1 MAETT
6 IQTNLTP
13 AAQEAQKLLLQ
24 GATSQFQQGPNQ
36 FFQQSTVAPTS
47 QATLQGENLA
57 LSQIPGFQQQTAAG
71 ADAVG
76 TLLGGGPQVQG
87 VDPAL
92 SAALTNPIM
101 QQLNEQI
108 LPQVGSTAVGQG
120 AFGGSRQAL
129 TQGQAARGATGAI
142 TDSLARASL
151 QKRQQDIGAM
161 QGGLA
166 AQGGNLQNQL
176 LGSNILGDVG
186 QQQKAREQELLNG
199 ARERFDFNQNA
210 QQDNLNNFASIIQ
223 GTANSQQNKFTKGGG
238 GFNAGG
244 ALGGAAVGN
253 QLGNGNIWATLA
265 GGLLGGF

>member
-24 GATSQFQQGPNQ
+24 GATANFQQGPNQ
-36 FFQQSTVAPTS
+36 FFDQSAVAATP
-47 QATLQGENLA
+47 QATLQGESLA
-57 LSQIPGFQQQTAAG
+57 LSQLPGFAQQAQQGAG
-71 ADAVG
+71 AVQ
-76 TLLGGGPQVQG
+76 TLLGGGPEVQG
-87 VDPAL
+87 VDPSL
-92 SAALTNPIM
+92 QAALTNPIM

-151 QKRQQDIGAM
+151 QKRAQDIGAM
-161 QGGLA
+161 QGGLG
-166 AQGGNLQNQL
+166 AQAQSFQNQL
-176 LGSNILGDVG
+176 LPSNILGDVG
-186 QQQKAREQELLNG
+186 AQQQAREQALIS
-199 ARERFDFNQNA
+199 ADQQRFDFNQNA
-210 QQDNLNNFASIIQ
+210 QNRNLQNFSDLIQ
-223 GTANSQQNKFTKGGG
+223 GQGNTGSTTSTGSSG

-244 ALGGAAVGN
+244 ALGGAGIGS
-253 QLGNGNIWATLA
+253 QLTDSVWGPIL
-265 GGLLGGF
+265 GGLLGGFG